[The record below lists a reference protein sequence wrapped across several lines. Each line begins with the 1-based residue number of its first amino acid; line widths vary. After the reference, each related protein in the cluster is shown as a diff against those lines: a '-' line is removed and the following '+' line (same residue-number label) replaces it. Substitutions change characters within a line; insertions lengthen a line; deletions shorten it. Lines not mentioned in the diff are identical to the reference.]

1 MSLAE
6 KVDRKRTEFGLIV
19 ALICMAL
26 ALVIAKYARQQ
37 VLVEFHSSISN
48 GAEDTER
55 PVTDL
60 DGG

>member
-6 KVDRKRTEFGLIV
+6 KVDRRRTEFGLVV

-26 ALVIAKYARQQ
+26 ALVIAKYSRQQ

-48 GAEDTER
+48 GAEESER
-55 PVTDL
+55 PVIDR